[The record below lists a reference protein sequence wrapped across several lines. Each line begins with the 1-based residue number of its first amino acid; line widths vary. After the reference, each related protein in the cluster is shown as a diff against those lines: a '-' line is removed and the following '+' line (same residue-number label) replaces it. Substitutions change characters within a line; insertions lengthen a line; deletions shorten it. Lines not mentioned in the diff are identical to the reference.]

1 MTRNAVCHGER
12 PLLHSHL
19 ARQFGLASPMN
30 GRDMTEIS
38 AKKYDILWL
47 LVLLLLVGAAL
58 RWAQLHAVAGLLNS
72 DEAANGL
79 DALSLIQN
87 PRLTP
92 FFPTF
97 TGRESG
103 WHYWL
108 VPFVLAFGLRPLAIR
123 LAATMIGCLT
133 LAAIYA
139 LGRELLPRRAA
150 LWSSGVLA
158 VLYWHVHLSQIGFRA
173 ILMPLVG
180 SLALAWL
187 LRAHRTNRTVVWLGA
202 GLLLG
207 LLAYTY
213 FSARLWLGY
222 SGLLLVYWGM
232 READKRRGILLA
244 GVVTAV
250 LALPLFLYTTL
261 NPGESLGRIGEVS
274 VLSVAGVWHNSL
286 TWLWAWFG
294 QGDQNVMLNLPGRP
308 ILDWFTGVPFII
320 GLLTLWRSTRARW
333 HPWWLIGLAGTAV
346 LPSLLS
352 DHAPHFLRAIGL
364 VVPIALVVG
373 TGLYH
378 LEHQAARR
386 IGGAACW
393 LPLLL
398 LLAAGL
404 NTAEALSRWL
414 THPELSE
421 QMEFSLNE
429 AAALAQAET
438 GPDVPLYFS
447 HVTRQNPTLLF
458 WAAALAPRPVDAF
471 NPTEC
476 WVQTAVPTLYLLN
489 NTVQPQ
495 VESYEVVNRDETT
508 QLVLTTPDGRNNN
521 PVPMANFGNS
531 VHLTPAT
538 PLPRQ
543 AHPGDTLHLSLAFAA
558 DQPIA
563 EVYSLFLHLVGVPS
577 PYDGGPIW
585 AQTDNPLCL
594 SHPMTAWHSFE
605 TITQRFSL
613 TLPDD
618 LPPGKYTL
626 VTGLYQPATGLRL
639 PLTGPIQNEWNH
651 FELTDLEVSQP
662 GE

>member
-1 MTRNAVCHGER
+1 MTQTN
-12 PLLHSHL
+12 
-19 ARQFGLASPMN
+19 
-30 GRDMTEIS
+30 
-38 AKKYDILWL
+38 AKKHHILWL
-47 LVLLLLVGAAL
+47 LVTLLLVGAAL
-58 RWAQLHAVAGLLNS
+58 RWAQLQALAGMLNT

-92 FFPTF
+92 FFPTY

-108 VPFVLAFGLRPLAIR
+108 VPFLLAFGLRPLAIR

-150 LWSSGVLA
+150 VWTSGVLA

-173 ILMPLVG
+173 VLMPLVG
-180 SLALAWL
+180 SLAMAWL
-187 LRAHRTNRTVVWLGA
+187 LRAYRTNRTAVWLGA
-202 GLLLG
+202 GLWLG

-222 SGLLLVYWGM
+222 TGLLLVYWGV
-232 READKRRGILLA
+232 REAEKRRGILLA
-244 GVVTAV
+244 GAVTAV
-250 LALPLFLYTTL
+250 VALPLFLYTTF

-286 TWLWAWFG
+286 AWLRAWFG

-308 ILDWFTGVPFII
+308 ILDWFTGVPFVI

-333 HPWWLIGLAGTAV
+333 HPWWLIGLAGTAI

-364 VVPIALVVG
+364 VVPTALVVG

-378 LEHQAARR
+378 LEQQAARR
-386 IGGAACW
+386 IGGAAFW
-393 LPLLL
+393 LPLVL

-414 THPELSE
+414 THPDLPE
-421 QMEFSLNE
+421 QMEFSLND

-471 NPTEC
+471 DPTEC

-489 NTVQPQ
+489 NAMQPPF
-495 VESYEVVNRDETT
+495 ESYEVVNRDGTT
-508 QLVLTTPDGRNNN
+508 QLVLTTPDGRKNN
-521 PVPMANFGNS
+521 PVPMAVFGNS

-543 AHPGDTLHLSLAFAA
+543 AHPGDTLHLSLAFGAG
-558 DQPIA
+558 QPVA
-563 EVYSLFLHLVGVPS
+563 ESYNLFLHLVGVPS

-585 AQTDNPLCL
+585 AQTDSPICL
-594 SHPMTAWHSFE
+594 SYPMTAWRPFE

-613 TLPDD
+613 TLPAD
-618 LPPGKYTL
+618 LPTGTYTL

-651 FELTDLEVSQP
+651 FELADLEVSQP
-662 GE
+662 EE

>member
-1 MTRNAVCHGER
+1 MT
-12 PLLHSHL
+12 
-19 ARQFGLASPMN
+19 Q
-30 GRDMTEIS
+30 TS
-38 AKKYDILWL
+38 AKKHDILWL

-123 LAATMIGCLT
+123 LAATLVGCLT

-187 LRAHRTNRTVVWLGA
+187 LRAYRTNRTSVWLGA
-202 GLLLG
+202 GLWLG

-222 SGLLLVYWGM
+222 AGILLVYWLV
-232 READKRRGILLA
+232 REPEKRRGNLLA

-250 LALPLFLYTTL
+250 VALPLFLYTTF
-261 NPGESLGRIGEVS
+261 NPSESLGRIGEVS
-274 VLSVAGVWHNSL
+274 ILSAVGILNNSL
-286 TWLWAWFG
+286 AWFQAWFG

-308 ILDWFTGVPFII
+308 ILDWFI
-320 GLLTLWRSTRARW
+320 GLPFVIGVLTLWRSTRARW
-333 HPWWLIGLAGTAV
+333 HVWWLVGLAGTAV

-364 VVPIALVVG
+364 VVPTVLVA
-373 TGLYH
+373 GLGFYH
-378 LEHQAARR
+378 LEQQTARLV
-386 IGGAACW
+386 GGAAVG

-398 LLAAGL
+398 LLGAGL
-404 NTAEALSRWL
+404 NTANDYSRRWL
-414 THPELSE
+414 THPDLPE
-421 QMEFSLNE
+421 QMEISTNE
-429 AAALAQAET
+429 AAALAQTKTE
-438 GPDVPLYFS
+438 PDVPLYIT

-471 NPTEC
+471 EPTEC
-476 WVQTAVPTLYLLN
+476 WVDTAVPTLYLLH
-489 NTVQPQ
+489 NTTQPPW
-495 VESYEVVNRDETT
+495 ETYKIVNRDETT
-508 QLVLTTPDGRNNN
+508 RLILTEPDGRSPN
-521 PVPMANFGNS
+521 ASTTASFGDS
-531 VHLTPAT
+531 IHLALTEA
-538 PLPRQ
+538 LPRQ
-543 AHPGDTLHLSLAFAA
+543 ALPGDTLHFSLAFQAA
-558 DQPIA
+558 QPPT
-563 EVYSLFLHLVGVPS
+563 EPYSLFLHLYGVPS
-577 PYDGGPIW
+577 PYEGGPIW
-585 AQTDNPLCL
+585 AQTDSALCL
-594 SHPMTAWHSFE
+594 SHPMTAWRPFE
-605 TITQRFSL
+605 TVSQSFSI
-613 TLPDD
+613 TLPGD
-618 LPPGKYTL
+618 LPPGDYTL
-626 VTGLYQPATGLRL
+626 VTGLYQPDTGLRL

-651 FELTDLEVSQP
+651 FALAEVEVRPP